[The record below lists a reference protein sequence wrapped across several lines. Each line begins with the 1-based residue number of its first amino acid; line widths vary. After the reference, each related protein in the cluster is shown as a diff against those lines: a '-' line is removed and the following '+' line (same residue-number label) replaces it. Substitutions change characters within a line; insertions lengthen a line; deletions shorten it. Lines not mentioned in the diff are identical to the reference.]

1 MKRDGKVVKD
11 RWKER
16 GGAGKI
22 EKRGVTELELT
33 RKAQS
38 PGVQGKRPPLNPH
51 TYANLTGQMMEI
63 PEITMN
69 ECTAA

>member
-1 MKRDGKVVKD
+1 MGRRGEKDGKVVKD

-16 GGAGKI
+16 GGGGKI

-51 TYANLTGQMMEI
+51 TYQPNGTDDGD
-63 PEITMN
+63 TTNHN
-69 ECTAA
+69 E